1 MKDINMKQLKQFR
14 QITRDYL
21 SHWEMDG
28 ITEFMIYEEYVKYFE
43 EKGVK
48 DIISFVKWCVLND
61 EEKSRISATIAHDL
75 NGMRNECFLPRTSGY
90 TEALKKEVKWV

>member
-1 MKDINMKQLKQFR
+1 MKRRINEKYKHETTKTIQRNNERLSVSLGNGRNNRVYDI
-14 QITRDYL
+14 
-21 SHWEMDG
+21 
-28 ITEFMIYEEYVKYFE
+28 YFE

-75 NGMRNECFLPRTSGY
+75 NGMRSECFLPRTSGY
-90 TEALKKEVKWV
+90 TKALKKEIK